1 MSTILSEK
9 IKATI
14 REMRIDDIEQ
24 VSEIDRLS
32 FSLPWPKSA
41 YKFEILENECSY
53 CWVAEINESE
63 RPAKIIGMIIIWL
76 ISNDA
81 HIATL
86 ATHPKFRRFGIAKEL
101 LRKVLLDVIEKGA
114 QIATLEVRKRNT
126 AAQDLYAK
134 FGFKTVGMRWHYYAD
149 NQEDAIQMA
158 AFKLN
163 RDEYLSWLR
172 NGENRNLVDWLGK
185 KTRKI

>member
-1 MSTILSEK
+1 MSTTLSRK
-9 IKATI
+9 PKVTI

-41 YKFEILENECSY
+41 YRFEILENERSY
-53 CWVAEINESE
+53 CWVAEVNESE
-63 RPAKIIGMIIIWL
+63 RPVEIIGMIIIWL
-76 ISNDA
+76 ISDDA

-86 ATHPKFRRFGIAKEL
+86 AIHPKYRRLGIAKEL

-114 QIATLEVRKRNT
+114 QIATLEVRESNT
-126 AAQDLYAK
+126 AAQDLYTG
-134 FGFKTVGMRWHYYAD
+134 FGFEIVGRRWHYYVD

-172 NGENRNLVDWLGK
+172 NRENRSLVDWLGK
-185 KTRKI
+185 